1 VSLRHV
7 VLLSRSSQQTDR
19 IAERIHRGMELG
31 A

>member
-7 VLLSRSSQQTDR
+7 VLLSRSGQQTDW
-19 IAERIHRGMELG
+19 IVQRIHRGTKLG